1 MFNRVILLDYD
12 VGALGN
18 SIYAL
23 LALTS
28 SNVLSESNENFKFN
42 ANGNAHNINKFVGFA
57 NGTFDYSLDRLI
69 PVGQFDIRIGHAWS
83 NYKSVHDKLPESHF
97 IKIICRPFGFIY
109 QTLAGYQKFAGK
121 PTLDTASRYYNI
133 LGNSETECIESYAL
147 CYYGIMQQH
156 KEYAKDN
163 TINIV
168 WLDDVVN
175 SNLQVVIDFFEQKF
189 DFVFDLKKVDNYIKD
204 WKEVNKS
211 LLDRSH
217 FIYNLIQ
224 QIDSG
229 HVVDFPNNLE
239 FYEKSMILACV
250 AKEHIADMPIYT
262 ESNFWAN
269 SSILLNSLKK

>member
-1 MFNRVILLDYD
+1 MFDRVILLDYD

-42 ANGNAHNINKFVGFA
+42 DNGNAHKINKFVGFA
-57 NGTFDYSLDRLI
+57 NGTFDYSLDRPI

-83 NYKSVHDKLPESHF
+83 DYKVLHNKLPGSHF
-97 IKIICRPFGFIY
+97 IKIICQPFGFIY
-109 QTLAGYQKFAGK
+109 QTLAGYQKFTGK
-121 PTLDTASRYYNI
+121 PTLATASDFYNI

-156 KEYAKDN
+156 KDYATDCTVN
-163 TINIV
+163 LV
-168 WLDDVVN
+168 FLDDVLN
-175 SNLQVVIDFFEQKF
+175 SDMQIVIDFFEQKF
-189 DFVFDLKKVDNYIKD
+189 GFVFDTTKVNSYIKD
-204 WKEVNKS
+204 WKEANKS
-211 LLDRSH
+211 LLERSH

-250 AKEHIADMPIYT
+250 AKEHIADMPLYS
-262 ESNFWAN
+262 ESDFWTN
-269 SSILLNSLKK
+269 SRILLNSLKK